1 MEYPRQQFPLVRF
14 LSKVVHEQRN
24 NNYVNFILNIFHKKN
39 RFYSINLISF
49 YQKLQ
54 FRNRKALMCIG
65 QIWVTVA

>member
-1 MEYPRQQFPLVRF
+1 MEYPRQQLPLVRF
-14 LSKVVHEQRN
+14 LSKVVHEKRK
-24 NNYVNFILNIFHKKN
+24 NNYVNFIFNIFDKKN
-39 RFYSINLISF
+39 RFYSIKLISF